1 LSKGGKNCKILGIS
15 NQYNAVFPMLLNQ
28 TKSIFPLIKVIST
41 ILITSAIVW
50 ELGNIYA
57 SYIHLKIPISF
68 TPIFWVGRFALTAH
82 FIEGIIAAFY
92 APTKSKTPIQYG
104 IYTFFVGTIGL
115 LELFLE
121 NSENITKKV

>member
-1 LSKGGKNCKILGIS
+1 M
-15 NQYNAVFPMLLNQ
+15 PLNQ
-28 TKSIFPLIKVIST
+28 IKRIFPVIKVIST
-41 ILITSAIVW
+41 ILITSAIFW
-50 ELGNIYA
+50 ELGNVYA
-57 SYIHLKIPISF
+57 TFTHQTIPTSF
-68 TPIFWVGRFALTAH
+68 NVIFWVGRFALTAH

-121 NSENITKKV
+121 NDESVIKKV